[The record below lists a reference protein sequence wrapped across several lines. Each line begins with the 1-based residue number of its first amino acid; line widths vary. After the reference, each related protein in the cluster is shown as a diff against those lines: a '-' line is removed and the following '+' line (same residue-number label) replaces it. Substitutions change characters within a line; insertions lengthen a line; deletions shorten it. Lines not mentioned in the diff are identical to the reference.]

1 MFSSIP
7 GLCMPDAS
15 STPPAMITKN
25 VSRHSQMSL
34 GVAKYP
40 PIKNHRVAFWDSVE
54 NFLEQTRENLAPD
67 ATSTTVSCLCF
78 LMCLTGLTA
87 TG

>member
-7 GLCMPDAS
+7 GLCTPDAG
-15 STPPAMITKN
+15 STTPATITKN

-34 GVAKYP
+34 GVAKSSL
-40 PIKNHRVAFWDSVE
+40 IKNHRVALWESVE
-54 NFLEQTRENLAPD
+54 SFLEQTRENLAPD
-67 ATSTTVSCLCF
+67 ATSMTVSCLCF
-78 LMCLTGLTA
+78 LMCLTGLMA